1 MSGDPTKMTV
11 WTGYFD
17 SRVSRSGGRRVAK
30 DASIPQPTLDAV
42 AWAANKVGIRKMKK
56 QPEASHPSRP
66 FAQEGRLIISTS
78 DAKDATGKESKEGI
92 MREIGVMMRAE
103 MKRSRE
109 DGKTDTVP
117 SRKSKQQR
125 AQRKSFR
132 QKGGSQKKRSLDGSD
147 CLFLIEAGV
156 PDVETYLKLRESAGM
171 RARTHS
177 GASKGLGSELF
188 SVILR
193 LEDSGE
199 AVGMGRVVGDGG
211 TVFHIC
217 DMAVSRDWQ
226 GKGGGSMIMDSL
238 MGYISREASSS
249 SYINLMAD
257 VDGFYEKWGFK
268 PTLPNSRGM
277 FVRLSEE

>member
-78 DAKDATGKESKEGI
+78 DAKDATGKDSKEGI

-103 MKRSRE
+103 MKKSRE
-109 DGKTDTVP
+109 EGKTDTVP

-132 QKGGSQKKRSLDGSD
+132 QKGGGQRKKK
-147 CLFLIEAGV
+147 F
-156 PDVETYLKLRESAGM
+156 
-171 RARTHS
+171 
-177 GASKGLGSELF
+177 
-188 SVILR
+188 
-193 LEDSGE
+193 
-199 AVGMGRVVGDGG
+199 GR
-211 TVFHIC
+211 
-217 DMAVSRDWQ
+217 
-226 GKGGGSMIMDSL
+226 K
-238 MGYISREASSS
+238 
-249 SYINLMAD
+249 
-257 VDGFYEKWGFK
+257 
-268 PTLPNSRGM
+268 
-277 FVRLSEE
+277 

>member
-117 SRKSKQQR
+117 SRKSKQKR

-132 QKGGSQKKRSLDGSD
+132 QKGGSQRKKK
-147 CLFLIEAGV
+147 F
-156 PDVETYLKLRESAGM
+156 
-171 RARTHS
+171 
-177 GASKGLGSELF
+177 
-188 SVILR
+188 
-193 LEDSGE
+193 
-199 AVGMGRVVGDGG
+199 GR
-211 TVFHIC
+211 
-217 DMAVSRDWQ
+217 
-226 GKGGGSMIMDSL
+226 K
-238 MGYISREASSS
+238 
-249 SYINLMAD
+249 
-257 VDGFYEKWGFK
+257 
-268 PTLPNSRGM
+268 
-277 FVRLSEE
+277 